1 MKNAPMRRLATTIV
15 ILCLCGELQAF
26 EGRVVYQDGK
36 AVKDATIS
44 VLGYRG
50 SSRTSDDG
58 VFIWTPDPSPPFEVL
73 VVLPGGQYM
82 APVLVE
88 ELPSEGQV
96 LITVEP
102 LVAET
107 VIVTAAATPNI
118 EAPPASGMSTVPEE
132 SIEVRHPV
140 RLTDAIQSVP
150 GAGRVSDLHAAVP
163 TLRGLARGRTLIMID
178 GARVTSERRAGASA
192 MFLDPFFLE
201 GVEISRGPGS
211 VAYGSDAFGGII
223 HARTRH
229 PEPGSGTRVRMRG
242 SLGAGLPEKNFGVEV
257 RQGLEEGGFV
267 LQARYRDFDEYYSP
281 EGRVTDSQASDRGFL
296 GRFGH
301 EIGRGMLSVGWQ
313 SDHGRNVGRP
323 TTRSDLI
330 GTSYP
335 REDSERVTVS
345 YDLDSMGGFT
355 RLGLVGFM
363 GSSRLITE
371 RDTHATQTSVRRVLS
386 SDMDANDYSFRGLA
400 VRPFKRGR
408 LEFGIDLNG
417 RFNLSALNTLDIYD
431 VSGDEYQGFEEI
443 AIESANRKDT
453 AAYTSAE
460 VLLASRITAS
470 GGLRFDYVTTRNEG
484 GFFGEQSTAN
494 NAFSGFGAIKADLA
508 SGTTVTGQVSSGFR
522 DPALSARYF
531 VGASGRGFVTGNP
544 ELGPESA
551 LQYDVALRFMRGR
564 LRWALYGYYY
574 RISDLI
580 ERYEE
585 GNDLFFFRNRGEARI
600 QGLEFELQGN
610 AGHGISYE
618 VGAQVADGVTLDDD
632 VALDDIPA
640 TNIQFQIRKELGTG
654 SYARVQLGI
663 YVEDNDPGPTEIV
676 TPSFVT
682 LDIGAGVKV
691 AEPLKLRFLVRNL
704 LDRTFPIS
712 PDRRAV
718 LAPGINGVVTLVAEF

>member
-1 MKNAPMRRLATTIV
+1 MKNAPVRRLATTIV
-15 ILCLCGELQAF
+15 TLLVCAELQAF
-26 EGRVVYQDGK
+26 EGRVIYQDGK
-36 AVKDATIS
+36 PVKDATIS
-44 VLGYRG
+44 LLGYPG
-50 SSRTSDDG
+50 SSRTGEDG

-88 ELPSEGQV
+88 VLPPEGRI

-118 EAPPASGMSTVPEE
+118 EAPPASGMSTVLQE

-140 RLTDAIQSVP
+140 RLTDTIQNVP

-178 GARVTSERRAGASA
+178 GARVTTERRAGASA
-192 MFLDPFFLE
+192 TFLDPFFLE

-229 PEPGSGTRVRMRG
+229 PEPGSGLKVRLRG
-242 SLGAGLPEKNFGVEV
+242 SLGAGLPEKNFGAEV
-257 RQGLEEGGFV
+257 RQGLEDGGIV
-267 LQARYRDFDEYYSP
+267 LQARYRDFEEYYSP

-296 GRFGH
+296 ARFGH
-301 EIGRGMLSVGWQ
+301 EVGQGMLSVGWQ
-313 SDHGRNVGRP
+313 SDHARNTGRP

-335 REDSERVTVS
+335 REDSERLTVS
-345 YDLDSMGGFT
+345 YDLDAIGSFT
-355 RLGLVGFM
+355 RLGLVGFL

-371 RDTHATQTSVRRVLS
+371 RDTLATQTSVRRVLN
-386 SDMDANDYSFRGLA
+386 SDIDANDYSLRGLA
-400 VRPFKRGR
+400 VRPLKRGR

-417 RFNLSALNTLDIYD
+417 RFNLSALNTLDVYD
-431 VSGDEYQGFEEI
+431 VGGEEDQHLEEI

-460 VLLASRITAS
+460 LLLGSRITAS
-470 GGLRFDYVTTRNEG
+470 GGLRYDYVTTRNDG

-508 SGTTVTGQVSSGFR
+508 SGTTLTGQVSSGFR

-544 ELGPESA
+544 TLGPESA
-551 LQYDVALRFMRGR
+551 LQYDVALRSMRGG
-564 LRWALYGYYY
+564 LRWAVYGYYY
-574 RISDLI
+574 RIADLI

-585 GNDLFFFRNRGEARI
+585 ENDLFFFRNRGEARI

-610 AGHGISYE
+610 VGHGIRYE
-618 VGAQVADGVTLDDD
+618 VGAQVADGVTLDD
-632 VALDDIPA
+632 AISLDDIPA

-654 SYARVQLGI
+654 HYGRIQLGI

-682 LDIGAGVKV
+682 LDVGAGVKLS
-691 AEPLKLRFLVRNL
+691 EPLKLRFLVRNL